1 MRSGDKVIIDC
12 PEFGNGIFTGTVH
25 TKNFHPEMISVHL
38 DNPMQGIYDFDETY
52 LTKIEGEKNMSAI
65 WKKDK
70 SQVGLVTNVYITDW
84 GQKRLTVRM
93 PYSTIDAAAY
103 EFELI

>member
-1 MRSGDKVIIDC
+1 MK
-12 PEFGNGIFTGTVH
+12 
-25 TKNFHPEMISVHL
+25 
-38 DNPMQGIYDFDETY
+38 
-52 LTKIEGEKNMSAI
+52 AI

-103 EFELI
+103 EFELVN